1 MASNYTEN
9 FQLNQWER
17 SDNLLMAE
25 FNADNAKIE
34 AALTEL
40 KNNMPHIYA
49 GSYVGTGT
57 YGSSNPNVLTFDF
70 TPKLLIMNGYV
81 ATGIYNDNFS
91 RYYKLY
97 AVRGSEYCHYWYS
110 SNGADTMYLIW
121 GENSVS
127 WYNKGSF
134 KAQLNDKGHTYHYV
148 VIG

>member
-9 FQLNQWER
+9 FQLNQWDR

-57 YGSSNPNVLTFDF
+57 YGKNN
-70 TPKLLIMNGYV
+70 PKLLIMSGCV
-81 ATGIYNDNFS
+81 ATGIYNNNFS

-97 AVRGSEYCHYWYS
+97 AVQGSEYCFFTYS
-110 SNGADTMYLIW
+110 SNENDIMYLIW

-127 WYNKGSF
+127 WYSKTYS
-134 KAQLNDKGHTYHYV
+134 KAQLNDEGHTYHYV